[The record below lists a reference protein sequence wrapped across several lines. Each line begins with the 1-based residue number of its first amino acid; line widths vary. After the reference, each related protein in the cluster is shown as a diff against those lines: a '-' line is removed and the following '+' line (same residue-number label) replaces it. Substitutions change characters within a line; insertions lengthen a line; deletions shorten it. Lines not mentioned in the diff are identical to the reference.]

1 MQAKSDSAMSISEGK
16 AKGVP
21 MTPTAQIAAI
31 RQRAE
36 RAYPR
41 GVSDIRHDGT
51 PVYTQMG
58 DPVADVRFLLAAWD
72 THQSALRALVAEL
85 RAAGEDDLNDYA
97 VGYLVCADRVAR
109 LLESE
114 P

>member
-31 RQRAE
+31 RQKRWLD
-36 RAYPR
+36 R
-41 GVSDIRHDGT
+41 DG
-51 PVYTQMG
+51 
-58 DPVADVRFLLAAWD
+58 DDVNTLLALWD
-72 THQSALRALVAEL
+72 THQSALRGLVAQW
-85 RAAGEDDLNDYA
+85 RAAAADELNDYA
-97 VGYLVCADRVAR
+97 VGYDCCADHLER

-114 P
+114 Q